1 MQLSIV
7 IPARNEAA
15 SIRDTLQ
22 PLQSLRARGHE
33 VILVDGGSDD
43 DTLDVAAALVDRCLA
58 APAGR
63 AGQMNAGAV
72 SASGDILW
80 FLHADT
86 RVAPASDQVILAA
99 CGAADCWGRFD
110 VRLSGRQP
118 LLRLVERLMNLRSRL
133 TGIATGDQGMFVT
146 RALFERVGGF
156 PDLPLMEDIELSKR
170 LRAVC
175 RPLCLRQQVVTSS
188 RRWEERGIV
197 RTIGLMWV
205 LRLAYFL
212 GVPAQRLAVR
222 YD

>member
-1 MQLSIV
+1 
-7 IPARNEAA
+7 
-15 SIRDTLQ
+15 
-22 PLQSLRARGHE
+22 
-33 VILVDGGSDD
+33 
-43 DTLDVAAALVDRCLA
+43 
-58 APAGR
+58 
-63 AGQMNAGAV
+63 
-72 SASGDILW
+72 
-80 FLHADT
+80 
-86 RVAPASDQVILAA
+86 
-99 CGAADCWGRFD
+99 
-110 VRLSGRQP
+110 
-118 LLRLVERLMNLRSRL
+118 LRLVERLMNLRSRL